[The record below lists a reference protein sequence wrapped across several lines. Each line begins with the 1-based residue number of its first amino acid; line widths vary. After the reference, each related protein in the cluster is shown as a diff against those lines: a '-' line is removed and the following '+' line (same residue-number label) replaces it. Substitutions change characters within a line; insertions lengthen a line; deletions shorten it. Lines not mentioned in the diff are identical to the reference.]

1 MKYQTFDH
9 KSYKIHTI
17 KTDRFKTSRIEVF
30 FRQEV
35 IKEKLPTLSFLA
47 GLLSYSSK
55 KYSTNRLLAIEK
67 ENLYKC
73 FYNAYFTK
81 VGKVSSMIFSLDFI
95 NPDLINEKDYLDK
108 LIKFLFEMI
117 LKPNVKNNEFDL
129 TSFENIKNDIL
140 LDIESINESPSKLA
154 INNALNVLD
163 KDSISSYSVLGTK
176 EDIEKITRESVYN
189 EYLNLINNSII
200 DIFIIGNLDMNKTIS
215 LIKDNF
221 HINRI
226 NSFNFNYYID
236 NITRKKAIIKSDES
250 SFNQSQLTI
259 LYNLINLTDEEKNV
273 TFIVFNYILG
283 SGGLNSKLYSY
294 LREKNGLCYR
304 VSSMFFKA
312 DNLLCITLSLKK
324 ENISKAIKLCNKA
337 LDEMKKGI
345 FSEEDITDAKNN
357 LLLSLNMSKNNQ
369 MGILNNFESKIFTN
383 GLSIDEKIN
392 KLEKITKKDI
402 ITVANKIKIN
412 TIYSLCEEI
421 NEKNTN

>member
-55 KYSTNRLLAIEK
+55 KYSTNRLLEIEK

-81 VGKVSSMIFSLDFI
+81 VGNVSSMIFSLDFI
-95 NPDLINEKDYLDK
+95 NPDFINEKNYLNN

-129 TSFENIKNDIL
+129 TSFENIKNDLL

-163 KDSISSYSVLGTK
+163 KESISSYSVLGTK

-236 NITRKKAIIKSDES
+236 NITRKKAIIKSDDS

-259 LYNLINLTDEEKNV
+259 LYNLINLTDEEKNI

-283 SGGLNSKLYSY
+283 SGGLSSKLYSY

-312 DNLLCITLSLKK
+312 DNLLCISLSLKK

-337 LDEMKKGI
+337 LDEMKKGV

-369 MGILNNFESKIFTN
+369 MGILNNFESKTFTN
-383 GLSIDEKIN
+383 GLSIDEKID

-402 ITVANKIKIN
+402 INVANKIKIN
-412 TIYSLCEEI
+412 TIYSLCEES

>member
-81 VGKVSSMIFSLDFI
+81 VGNVSSMIFSLDFI
-95 NPDLINEKDYLDK
+95 NPDFINEKDYLNN

-129 TSFENIKNDIL
+129 TSFENIKNDLL

-154 INNALNVLD
+154 INNALNALD

-250 SFNQSQLTI
+250 SFKQSQLTI
-259 LYNLINLTDEEKNV
+259 LYNLKDLTDEEKNI

-283 SGGLNSKLYSY
+283 SGGLSSKLYSY

-324 ENISKAIKLCNKA
+324 ENISKAIKLCNKS
-337 LDEMKKGI
+337 LDEMKKGV
-345 FSEEDITDAKNN
+345 FSEEDINDAKNN

-383 GLSIDEKIN
+383 GLSIDEKID

-412 TIYSLCEEI
+412 TIYSLCEES

>member
-55 KYSTNRLLAIEK
+55 KYSTNRLLEIEK

-81 VGKVSSMIFSLDFI
+81 VGNVSSMIFSLDFI
-95 NPDLINEKDYLDK
+95 NPDFINEKNYLNN

-129 TSFENIKNDIL
+129 TSFENIKNDLL
-140 LDIESINESPSKLA
+140 LDIESINESPSKLE

-163 KDSISSYSVLGTK
+163 KESISSYSVLGTK

-236 NITRKKAIIKSDES
+236 NITRKKAIIKSDDS

-259 LYNLINLTDEEKNV
+259 LYNLINLTDEEKNI

-283 SGGLNSKLYSY
+283 SGGLSSKLYSY

-312 DNLLCITLSLKK
+312 DNLLCISLSLKK

-337 LDEMKKGI
+337 LDEMKKGV

-369 MGILNNFESKIFTN
+369 MGILNNFESKTFTN
-383 GLSIDEKIN
+383 GLSIDEKID

-402 ITVANKIKIN
+402 INVANKIKIN
-412 TIYSLCEEI
+412 TIYSLCEES

>member
-17 KTDRFKTSRIEVF
+17 KTDRFKTSRIEIF

-55 KYSTNRLLAIEK
+55 KYNTNRLLAIEK
-67 ENLYKC
+67 EDLYKC
-73 FYNAYFTK
+73 FYNAMFAK
-81 VGKVSSMIFSLDFI
+81 QGNVSSMIFSLDFI
-95 NPDLINEKDYLDK
+95 NPDFINEKDYLDK

-129 TSFENIKNDIL
+129 TSFENIKNDLL
-140 LDIESINESPSKLA
+140 LDIESINESPSKLV
-154 INNALNVLD
+154 INNALKTMDEN
-163 KDSISSYSVLGTK
+163 SISSYSILGTK

-236 NITRKKAIIKSDES
+236 NLVRKKAIIKSDES
-250 SFNQSQLTI
+250 TFNQSQLAI
-259 LYNLINLTDEEKNV
+259 IYNLKDLTADERNI
-273 TFIVFNYILG
+273 TFIVFNYIFG
-283 SGGLNSKLYSY
+283 SGGLSSKLYSY

-304 VSSMFFKA
+304 VSSMFFKG

-324 ENISKAIKLCNKA
+324 ENITKAIKLCNKA

-345 FSEEDITDAKNN
+345 FSEDDISDAKNN
-357 LLLSLNMSKNNQ
+357 LMLSLNMNKNNQ
-369 MGILNNFESKIFTN
+369 MGILNTFESKIFTN

-392 KLEKITKKDI
+392 QLEKTTKKDI
-402 ITVANKIKIN
+402 INVANKIKIN
-412 TIYSLCEEI
+412 TIYSLCEES
-421 NEKNTN
+421 NEKNTD